1 METDLYPT
9 KKTEMKVRK
18 KTTAEIEIEMK
29 SKRLKI
35 VWYIRMRDTSHTSDE
50 WAFFCEKQKY
60 TKYQTHDAS
69 GIKYSQFGFK

>member
-1 METDLYPT
+1 MKLYSRWKRDKQQMVQFDCLLELNWTDMETDLYPT

-35 VWYIRMRDTSHTSDE
+35 V
-50 WAFFCEKQKY
+50 
-60 TKYQTHDAS
+60 
-69 GIKYSQFGFK
+69 